1 MRYAILSDIHANL
14 EGLTQV
20 LSALRKDSIDSY
32 YCLGDIVG
40 YGVNPN
46 ECIDQIRNI
55 DPVFLAGNHDWAAA
69 GLLPL
74 DYFNTYAQEAMAWT
88 QGVLTGENKD
98 FLKSLELVFSD
109 NRMTMV
115 HGTLNN
121 PGDFNYM
128 FNSGI
133 ARETFDSMQ
142 TDICFVG
149 HTHVAGVF
157 VQEAEGHVYFNARRL
172 VSIERG
178 KRYIINAGSVGQPR
192 DYDPKAAYC
201 VFDTDKMTV
210 EIKRSA
216 YDVAGAR
223 RKILDIGLSHFLADR
238 IIVGR

>member
-20 LSALRKDSIDSY
+20 LSALREDSIDSY

-40 YGVNPN
+40 YGANPN
-46 ECIDQIRNI
+46 ECIDEIRNVS
-55 DPVFLAGNHDWAAA
+55 PVFLAGNHDCAAA

-88 QGVLTGENKD
+88 QGVLTEENKD
-98 FLKSLELVFSD
+98 FLKSLELVFKD
-109 NRMTMV
+109 EQMTMV
-115 HGTLNN
+115 HGTLND

-133 ARETFDSMQ
+133 ARETFDCMQ
-142 TDICFVG
+142 TDVCFVG

-157 VQEAEGHVYFNARRL
+157 VQDAERRVYFNARRL
-172 VSIERG
+172 ISIERG

-201 VFDTDKMTV
+201 VFDTDRMTV

-223 RKILDIGLSHFLADR
+223 RKILDIGLSRFLADR
-238 IIVGR
+238 IIAGR